1 MELNLFF
8 AAKERV
14 LWSRGVALPGGR
26 GMTLMMAFEKIL
38 PDGEMFKTN
47 TKGVMLPLVED

>member
-8 AAKERV
+8 NAKERV
-14 LWSRGVALPGGR
+14 LWSRGVTLPGGR

-38 PDGEMFKTN
+38 PDGKILKTN
-47 TKGVMLPLVED
+47 TRGVMLPLVED